1 MIHAIHPASEQEL
14 YNLTSFVGSDISIE
28 QALGNP
34 TDIAANW
41 MILGIEEIPTSD
53 HKRVIVLERS
63 TSAIAYIIGDG
74 EYFGQV
80 DAPTESETQD
90 IIKRYI
96 Q

>member
-1 MIHAIHPASEQEL
+1 MIHVIHPATEQEL

-41 MILGIEEIPTSD
+41 MILAIEEIASSNR
-53 HKRVIVLERS
+53 KRVIVLERS

-74 EYFGQV
+74 VYFGQV
-80 DAPTESETQD
+80 EAPTESEISD
-90 IIKRYI
+90 IIHNYI
-96 Q
+96 E